1 MNQESVYCGWL
12 EDSKNDGM
20 LLSPTDAL
28 ILMARV
34 HVAAF
39 VLILL
44 AMSVPLQHSFGSTR
58 TLDFFLF
65 PDGSTHVTY
74 SLDSDPLLPD
84 TEVSLYGD
92 SLENL
97 VAEDENGFLLSTQS
111 EKNILQVETL
121 GSSNILINYDTYS
134 LISKDGKIWSFEID
148 SPVEFN
154 VVMPENSVIVGMST
168 FPIDMNV
175 DSDRTKILLPSGP
188 AEITYFLAV
197 AESSQVLP
205 PEETP
210 VTADNDNSM
219 MYVAGGAAVAIAAI
233 ATIAIK
239 MKNKPKQIVS
249 VPQTTVVAERNEPFN
264 IEKVLEM
271 PDLREDD
278 KDIIKFIHE
287 NGGSALESDLRKKFL
302 LPRTTMWRAVKRLE
316 RHELIEIT
324 KKDQQNLIK
333 LTNVETDKNE

>member
-210 VTADNDNSM
+210 VTEGDDNSI

-233 ATIAIK
+233 AAIAIK

-249 VPQTTVVAERNEPFN
+249 ASQTAVIAEKNEPFN

-278 KDIIKFIHE
+278 KEIIKFIHE

>member
-1 MNQESVYCGWL
+1 MNQESACCGWL

-20 LLSPTDAL
+20 LLSPTEAL

-34 HVAAF
+34 HMVAF

-44 AMSVPLQHSFGSTR
+44 AMSLPLQHSFGSTR

-74 SLDSDPLLPD
+74 SLESDPFLPD
-84 TEVSLYGD
+84 TEVLLYGD
-92 SLENL
+92 SIENL
-97 VAEDENGFLLSTQS
+97 VAEDENGFPLTTQS

-154 VVMPENSVIVGMST
+154 VVMPQNSVIVGMST

-175 DSDRTKILLPSGP
+175 DLDRTKILLPSGV

-205 PEETP
+205 PEEITTP
-210 VTADNDNSM
+210 SDDNFM
-219 MYVAGGAAVAIAAI
+219 MYVAGGAVVAIAAI
-233 ATIAIK
+233 VAIAIK
-239 MKNKPKQIVS
+239 MKTKPKQIIS
-249 VPQTTVVAERNEPFN
+249 TSQTTVLEKNEPFN

-278 KDIIKFIHE
+278 KEIIKFIHE

-316 RHELIEIT
+316 RHDLIEIT

-333 LTNVETDKNE
+333 LTNVEPDKNE

>member
-1 MNQESVYCGWL
+1 
-12 EDSKNDGM
+12 
-20 LLSPTDAL
+20 
-28 ILMARV
+28 
-34 HVAAF
+34 
-39 VLILL
+39 
-44 AMSVPLQHSFGSTR
+44 
-58 TLDFFLF
+58 
-65 PDGSTHVTY
+65 
-74 SLDSDPLLPD
+74 
-84 TEVSLYGD
+84 
-92 SLENL
+92 
-97 VAEDENGFLLSTQS
+97 
-111 EKNILQVETL
+111 
-121 GSSNILINYDTYS
+121 
-134 LISKDGKIWSFEID
+134 
-148 SPVEFN
+148 
-154 VVMPENSVIVGMST
+154 MPENSVIVGMST

-219 MYVAGGAAVAIAAI
+219 MYVAGGVAVAIAAI
-233 ATIAIK
+233 AAIAIK

-249 VPQTTVVAERNEPFN
+249 ASQTTIVAERNEPFN

>member
-233 ATIAIK
+233 AAIAIK
-239 MKNKPKQIVS
+239 MKNKPKHIVS
-249 VPQTTVVAERNEPFN
+249 APQTTVVAERNEPFN
-264 IEKVLEM
+264 IEKILEM

>member
-205 PEETP
+205 PEENPQTE
-210 VTADNDNSM
+210 DNDNSM
-219 MYVAGGAAVAIAAI
+219 ILAGGAAVAIAAT
-233 ATIAIK
+233 AAIAIK
-239 MKNKPKQIVS
+239 IKNKPKQLVS
-249 VPQTTVVAERNEPFN
+249 APQTTVVAERNESFN